1 MKDRVSFQVPG
12 MVKSRVIG
20 EFRVLEI
27 HVEKLMGVFPKHP
40 SHGQKSPWVCAI
52 T

>member
-12 MVKSRVIG
+12 MVKSTVIG
-20 EFRVLEI
+20 EFRVSEI

-40 SHGQKSPWVCAI
+40 SHRQKSA
-52 T
+52 